1 MWLMLWKIL
10 CYSIQSI
17 LLELKL
23 DENKNKPD
31 LSQPKEMDAYLE
43 EKDKIG
49 K

>member
-23 DENKNKPD
+23 DANKNKPD

-49 K
+49 E